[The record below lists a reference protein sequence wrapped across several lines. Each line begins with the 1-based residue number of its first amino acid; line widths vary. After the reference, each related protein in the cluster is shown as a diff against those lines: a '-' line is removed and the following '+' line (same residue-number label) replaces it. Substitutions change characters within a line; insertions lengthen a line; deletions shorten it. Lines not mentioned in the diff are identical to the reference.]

1 MEYNPVTQVIIALII
16 LLLMGYVAY
25 NIYLIELHHMF
36 KGQNDIRKE
45 TDIFTGIIDFN
56 EVRELK
62 YNTKNKAHE
71 KYRDISPSI
80 NQQGGA
86 EYTYN
91 FWLYVDQ
98 SRIQKLQN
106 EKKKDILLFLKGEK
120 HIYYNNDSNY
130 NCMFKSSSS
139 SATQNSSTKHPIL
152 LAKNPLVRLSHDGK
166 NLAVDY
172 NNILSPESYQNNSK
186 YDRCDDVDNNVEWHK
201 RNKNMIGVYDIEF
214 SNKWFMVT
222 IVMKEVADN
231 NNILTKNRAI
241 CRIYINGLLIFENK
255 LETIYGSNQDIYSA
269 TFKNNNSPLYINPVF
284 NMKYGA
290 KTPNKRELGTVTKII
305 DNNLPFLDMNFVK
318 YGDDYNEENPTDISN
333 VIKMGDLKYYNYALE
348 ADAINQLFRGGL
360 NNVKLDV
367 NKEVKYNNFN
377 MLSAYE
383 LEKNQI
389 KEL

>member
-36 KGQNDIRKE
+36 KGNNDIRKE
-45 TDIFTGIIDFN
+45 TEIFNGIIDFN
-56 EVRELK
+56 DIRELK
-62 YNTKNKAHE
+62 YNTKNRAHE

-98 SRIQKLQN
+98 GKITQLKNDSN
-106 EKKKDILLFLKGEK
+106 KDILLFLKGEK
-120 HIYYNNDSNY
+120 HFYYNNDFNY
-130 NCMFKSSSS
+130 NCMFKS
-139 SATQNSSTKHPIL
+139 TDNSKIKHPIL
-152 LAKNPLVRLSHDGK
+152 LTKNPLVRLSADGK

-186 YDRCDDVDNNVEWHK
+186 YNRCDNVDNNKPWWD

-222 IVMKEVADN
+222 IVMKEIADN

-241 CRIYINGLLIFENK
+241 CRIYINGLLVFENK

-290 KTPNKRELGTVTKII
+290 TSAGRKTSGDAMNII
-305 DNNLPFLDMNFVK
+305 EKNLPYLDMNLIK
-318 YGDDYNEENPTDISN
+318 YDEKYNNENPNDISGI
-333 VIKMGDLKYYNYALE
+333 IKMGDLKYYNYALE
-348 ADAINQLFRGGL
+348 ADAINQLFRNGL
-360 NNVKLDV
+360 KNVKLDV
-367 NKEVKYNNFN
+367 NKDVKYTNLN

-383 LEKNQI
+383 LENNEI

>member
-36 KGQNDIRKE
+36 KGNNDIRKE
-45 TDIFTGIIDFN
+45 TEIFNGIIDFN
-56 EVRELK
+56 DIRELK
-62 YNTKNKAHE
+62 YNTKNRAHE

-98 SRIQKLQN
+98 GRITQLKN
-106 EKKKDILLFLKGEK
+106 DSNKDILLFLKGEK
-120 HIYYNNDSNY
+120 QFYYNNDYNY
-130 NCMFKSSSS
+130 NCMFKS
-139 SATQNSSTKHPIL
+139 TDNSKIKHPIL
-152 LAKNPLVRLSHDGK
+152 LTKNPLVRLSADGK

-186 YDRCDDVDNNVEWHK
+186 YNRCDNVDNNKPWWD
-201 RNKNMIGVYDIEF
+201 RNKNMIGIYDIEF

-222 IVMKEVADN
+222 IVMKEIADN

-241 CRIYINGLLIFENK
+241 CRIYINGLLVFENK
-255 LETIYGSNQDIYSA
+255 LETVYGSNQDIYSA
-269 TFKNNNSPLYINPVF
+269 TFKNNNSPLYINPIF
-284 NMKYGA
+284 NMKYEATSAGR
-290 KTPNKRELGTVTKII
+290 KTSGDAMNII
-305 DNNLPFLDMNFVK
+305 EKNLPYLDMNLIK
-318 YGDDYNEENPTDISN
+318 YDEKYNNENPNDISGI
-333 VIKMGDLKYYNYALE
+333 IKMGDLKYYNYALE
-348 ADAINQLFRGGL
+348 ADAINQLFRNGL
-360 NNVKLDV
+360 KNVKLDV
-367 NKEVKYNNFN
+367 NKDVKYTNLN

-383 LEKNQI
+383 LEKNEI

>member
-36 KGQNDIRKE
+36 KGQNDLRKE
-45 TDIFTGIIDFN
+45 TEVFSGIIDFN
-56 EVRELK
+56 DIKELK
-62 YNTKNKAHE
+62 YNTKNRAHE

-98 SRIQKLQN
+98 SRIQQLN
-106 EKKKDILLFLKGEK
+106 NAENKDILLILKGEK
-120 HIYYNNDSNY
+120 QFYYNNNFNY
-130 NCMFKSSSS
+130 NCMFKSGDS
-139 SATQNSSTKHPIL
+139 TSTKHPVL
-152 LAKNPLVRLSHDGK
+152 LTKNPLIRLSYDGK

-186 YDRCDDVDNNVEWHK
+186 YNRCDSTDNNKEWWV

-214 SNKWFMVT
+214 SSKWFMVT
-222 IVMKEVADN
+222 VVMKEIADN

-241 CRIYINGLLIFENK
+241 CRIYINGLLVFENK

-269 TFKNNNSPLYINPVF
+269 TFKNNNSPLYINPIF
-284 NMKYGA
+284 NMKNDDVPSRIQKKIQNVPYFDISSA
-290 KTPNKRELGTVTKII
+290 K
-305 DNNLPFLDMNFVK
+305 
-318 YGDDYNEENPTDISN
+318 YNEEYNTDNPNDISG

-348 ADAINQLFRGGL
+348 DDAINQLFRTGL
-360 NNVKLDV
+360 KNVKLDV
-367 NKEVKYNNFN
+367 NKDAKYNSLN
-377 MLSAYE
+377 MLSSYE

>member
-36 KGQNDIRKE
+36 KGNNDIRKE
-45 TDIFTGIIDFN
+45 TEIFNGIIDFN
-56 EVRELK
+56 DIRELK
-62 YNTKNKAHE
+62 YNTKNRAHE

-98 SRIQKLQN
+98 GRITQLKN
-106 EKKKDILLFLKGEK
+106 DSNKDILLFLKGEK
-120 HIYYNNDSNY
+120 QFYYNNDFNY
-130 NCMFKSSSS
+130 NCMFKS
-139 SATQNSSTKHPIL
+139 TDNSIIKHPVL
-152 LAKNPLVRLSHDGK
+152 LTKNPLVRLSSDGK

-172 NNILSPESYQNNSK
+172 NNILSPDSYQNNSK
-186 YDRCDDVDNNVEWHK
+186 YNRCDNIDNNKPWWD

-222 IVMKEVADN
+222 IVMKEIADN

-255 LETIYGSNQDIYSA
+255 VETIYGSNQDIYSA
-269 TFKNNNSPLYINPVF
+269 TFKNNNSPLYINPIF
-284 NMKYGA
+284 NMKYSATSTGRKA
-290 KTPNKRELGTVTKII
+290 SGEASNII
-305 DNNLPFLDMNFVK
+305 ERNLPFLDMNLIK
-318 YGDDYNEENPTDISN
+318 YDEKYNNENPNDISGI
-333 VIKMGDLKYYNYALE
+333 IKMGDLKYYNYALE
-348 ADAINQLFRGGL
+348 ADAINQLFRNGL
-360 NNVKLDV
+360 KNVKLDV
-367 NKEVKYNNFN
+367 HKEAKYTNLN

-383 LEKNQI
+383 LEKNEI

>member
-36 KGQNDIRKE
+36 KGNNDIRKE
-45 TDIFTGIIDFN
+45 TEIFNGIIDFK

-62 YNTKNKAHE
+62 YNTKNRAHE
-71 KYRDISPSI
+71 NYRDISPSI

-98 SRIQKLQN
+98 ARIRQLKNDRQ
-106 EKKKDILLFLKGEK
+106 KDILLFLKGEK
-120 HIYYNNDSNY
+120 TVYFNNDYNY
-130 NCMFKSSSS
+130 NCMYKSADDSSV
-139 SATQNSSTKHPIL
+139 KHPVL
-152 LAKNPLVRLSHDGK
+152 LTKNPLVRLSYDGK

-172 NNILSPESYQNNSK
+172 NNILSPDSYQNNSK
-186 YDRCDDVDNNVEWHK
+186 YNRCDSVDNNKLWWD

-214 SNKWFMVT
+214 SSKWFMVT

-284 NMKYGA
+284 DMKYGTTSNGVRKESGEA
-290 KTPNKRELGTVTKII
+290 TTII
-305 DNNLPFLDMNFVK
+305 ERNLPYLDMNTVK
-318 YGDDYNEENPTDISN
+318 LDNDKYQEIDNPNDISGI
-333 VIKMGDLKYYNYALE
+333 IKMGDLKYYNYALE
-348 ADAINQLFRGGL
+348 ADAINQLFRTGL
-360 NNVKLDV
+360 KNVKLDV
-367 NKEVKYNNFN
+367 NKEAKYTNLN
-377 MLSAYE
+377 MLSSYE
-383 LEKNQI
+383 LEKNEI

>member
-25 NIYLIELHHMF
+25 NIYLIELQHMF
-36 KGQNDIRKE
+36 KGNNDIRKE
-45 TDIFTGIIDFN
+45 TEVFSGIIDFN
-56 EVRELK
+56 DIKELK
-62 YNTKNKAHE
+62 YNTKNRAHE

-98 SRIQKLQN
+98 SRIQQLKN
-106 EKKKDILLFLKGEK
+106 DYNKDILLILKGEK
-120 HIYYNNDSNY
+120 QFYYNNNFNY
-130 NCMFKSSSS
+130 NCMFKSGESG
-139 SATQNSSTKHPIL
+139 NNRHPIL
-152 LAKNPLVRLSHDGK
+152 LTKNPLIRLSSDGK

-186 YDRCDDVDNNVEWHK
+186 YNRCDSVDNNKPWWD

-214 SNKWFMVT
+214 SSKWFMVT
-222 IVMKEVADN
+222 VVMKEIADN

-241 CRIYINGLLIFENK
+241 CRIYINGLLVFENK

-269 TFKNNNSPLYINPVF
+269 TFKNNNSPLYINPIF
-284 NMKYGA
+284 NMKSGGVSSHTESIA
-290 KTPNKRELGTVTKII
+290 TTKKTQNIPY
-305 DNNLPFLDMNFVK
+305 F
-318 YGDDYNEENPTDISN
+318 DISTAKYDERYN
-333 VIKMGDLKYYNYALE
+333 TDNPNDISGIVKMGDLKYYNYALE
-348 ADAINQLFRGGL
+348 DDAINQLFRTGL
-360 NNVKLDV
+360 KNVKLDV
-367 NKEVKYNNFN
+367 NKEAKYNSLN
-377 MLSAYE
+377 MLSSYE

>member
-36 KGQNDIRKE
+36 KGNNDIRKE
-45 TDIFTGIIDFN
+45 TEVFNGIIDFN
-56 EVRELK
+56 DIRELK
-62 YNTKNKAHE
+62 YNTKNRAHE

-98 SRIQKLQN
+98 GRITQLKN
-106 EKKKDILLFLKGEK
+106 DGNKDILLFLKGEK
-120 HIYYNNDSNY
+120 QFYYNNDFNY
-130 NCMFKSSSS
+130 NCMFKSTDN
-139 SATQNSSTKHPIL
+139 AAIKHPIL
-152 LAKNPLVRLSHDGK
+152 LTKNPLVRLSADGK

-186 YDRCDDVDNNVEWHK
+186 YNRCDSVDNNKPWWD

-222 IVMKEVADN
+222 IVMKEIADN

-284 NMKYGA
+284 NMNYSANSPGR
-290 KTPNKRELGTVTKII
+290 KTPGEASDII
-305 DNNLPFLDMNFVK
+305 HKNLPYLDMNFIK
-318 YGDDYNEENPTDISN
+318 YDEKYNIDNPTDISGI
-333 VIKMGDLKYYNYALE
+333 IKMGDLKYYNYALE
-348 ADAINQLFRGGL
+348 ADAINQLFRSGL
-360 NNVKLDV
+360 KNVKLDV
-367 NKEVKYNNFN
+367 NKEVKYTNLN
-377 MLSAYE
+377 MLSSYE
-383 LEKNQI
+383 LEKNEI

>member
-36 KGQNDIRKE
+36 KGNNDIRKE
-45 TDIFTGIIDFN
+45 TEIFNGIIDFHDIK
-56 EVRELK
+56 ELK
-62 YNTKNKAHE
+62 YNTKNRAHE

-98 SRIQKLQN
+98 SKIQQLKN
-106 EKKKDILLFLKGEK
+106 DNKKDILLFLKGEK
-120 HIYYNNDSNY
+120 IVYYNNNTNY
-130 NCMFKSSSS
+130 NCMYRSGDS
-139 SATQNSSTKHPIL
+139 TSTKHPVL
-152 LAKNPLVRLSHDGK
+152 LTKNPLVRLSYDGK

-172 NNILSPESYQNNSK
+172 NNILSPDSYQNNSK
-186 YDRCDDVDNNVEWHK
+186 YNRCDSVDNNDLWWD

-241 CRIYINGLLIFENK
+241 CRIYINGLLVFENK

-269 TFKNNNSPLYINPVF
+269 TFKNNNSPLYINPIF
-284 NMKYGA
+284 NMKYDTPAEPLALQKKNQNLPYLDMSTA
-290 KTPNKRELGTVTKII
+290 KYDDNKYNI
-305 DNNLPFLDMNFVK
+305 DNPN
-318 YGDDYNEENPTDISN
+318 DISG

-348 ADAINQLFRGGL
+348 ADAINQLFRTGL
-360 NNVKLDV
+360 KNVKLDV
-367 NKEVKYNNFN
+367 NKDVKYTNLN
-377 MLSAYE
+377 MLSSYE
-383 LEKNQI
+383 LEKNEI

>member
-36 KGQNDIRKE
+36 KGNNDIRKE
-45 TDIFTGIIDFN
+45 TEIFNGIIDFN
-56 EVRELK
+56 DVRELK
-62 YNTKNKAHE
+62 YNTKNRSHE
-71 KYRDISPSI
+71 KYRDISPSM

-98 SRIQKLQN
+98 GRITQLKN

-120 HIYYNNDSNY
+120 QFYYNNDLNY
-130 NCMFKSSSS
+130 NCMYKS
-139 SATQNSSTKHPIL
+139 ADPFTTKHPVL
-152 LAKNPLVRLSHDGK
+152 LTKNPLVRLSADGK

-186 YDRCDDVDNNVEWHK
+186 YNRCDSIDNNKLWWD

-241 CRIYINGLLIFENK
+241 CRIFINGLLIFENK

-269 TFKNNNSPLYINPVF
+269 TFKNNNSPLYINPIF
-284 NMKYGA
+284 NMKSSEKSGA
-290 KTPNKRELGTVTKII
+290 RSSARAMHTIEQ
-305 DNNLPFLDMNFVK
+305 NLPYLDMNFVK
-318 YGDDYNEENPTDISN
+318 YDEKYNVDNPNDISGI
-333 VIKMGDLKYYNYALE
+333 IKMGDLKYYNYALE
-348 ADAINQLFRGGL
+348 ADAINQLFRNGL
-360 NNVKLDV
+360 KNVKLDV
-367 NKEVKYNNFN
+367 NKEAKYTNLN

-383 LEKNQI
+383 LEKNEI
-389 KEL
+389 KSL

>member
-36 KGQNDIRKE
+36 KGNNDIRKE
-45 TDIFTGIIDFN
+45 TEIFNGIIDFN
-56 EVRELK
+56 DIRELK
-62 YNTKNKAHE
+62 YNTKNRAHE

-98 SRIQKLQN
+98 GRITQLKN
-106 EKKKDILLFLKGEK
+106 DSNKDILLFLKGEK
-120 HIYYNNDSNY
+120 QFYYNNDFNY
-130 NCMFKSSSS
+130 NCMFKS
-139 SATQNSSTKHPIL
+139 TDNSKIKHPIL
-152 LAKNPLVRLSHDGK
+152 LTKNPLVRLSSDGK

-172 NNILSPESYQNNSK
+172 NNILSPDSYQNNSK
-186 YDRCDDVDNNVEWHK
+186 YNRCDNIDNNKPWWD

-222 IVMKEVADN
+222 IVMKEIADN

-255 LETIYGSNQDIYSA
+255 VETIYGSNQDIYSA
-269 TFKNNNSPLYINPVF
+269 TFKNNNSPLYINPIF

-290 KTPNKRELGTVTKII
+290 TSKGRKTPGDASNII
-305 DNNLPFLDMNFVK
+305 ERNLPYLDMNLIK
-318 YGDDYNEENPTDISN
+318 YDEKYNNENPNDISGI
-333 VIKMGDLKYYNYALE
+333 IKMGDLKYYNYALE
-348 ADAINQLFRGGL
+348 ADAINQLFRNGL
-360 NNVKLDV
+360 KNVKLDV
-367 NKEVKYNNFN
+367 HKEAKYTNLN

-383 LEKNQI
+383 LEKNEI

>member
-36 KGQNDIRKE
+36 KGNNDIRKE
-45 TDIFTGIIDFN
+45 TEIFNGIIDFHDIK
-56 EVRELK
+56 ELK
-62 YNTKNKAHE
+62 YNTKNRAHE

-98 SRIQKLQN
+98 SKIQQLKN
-106 EKKKDILLFLKGEK
+106 ENQKDILLFLKGEK
-120 HIYYNNDSNY
+120 IVYYNNNINY
-130 NCMFKSSSS
+130 NCMYRSGDS
-139 SATQNSSTKHPIL
+139 TSTKHPVL
-152 LAKNPLVRLSHDGK
+152 LTKNPLVRLSYDGK

-172 NNILSPESYQNNSK
+172 NNILSPDSYQNNSK
-186 YDRCDDVDNNVEWHK
+186 YNRCDSVDNNDLWWD

-241 CRIYINGLLIFENK
+241 CRIYINGLLVFENK

-269 TFKNNNSPLYINPVF
+269 TFKNNNSPLYINPIF
-284 NMKYGA
+284 NMKYDTPEAEPLALQKKNQNLPYLDMSTA
-290 KTPNKRELGTVTKII
+290 KYDDNKYNI
-305 DNNLPFLDMNFVK
+305 DNPN
-318 YGDDYNEENPTDISN
+318 DISG

-348 ADAINQLFRGGL
+348 ADAINQLFRTGL
-360 NNVKLDV
+360 KNVKLDV
-367 NKEVKYNNFN
+367 NKDVKYTNLN
-377 MLSAYE
+377 MLSSYE
-383 LEKNQI
+383 LEKNEI

>member
-36 KGQNDIRKE
+36 KGQNDLRKE
-45 TDIFTGIIDFN
+45 TEVFSGIIDFN
-56 EVRELK
+56 DIKELK
-62 YNTKNKAHE
+62 YNTKNRAHE

-98 SRIQKLQN
+98 SRIQQLN
-106 EKKKDILLFLKGEK
+106 NAENKDILLILKGEK
-120 HIYYNNDSNY
+120 QFYYNNNFNY
-130 NCMFKSSSS
+130 NCMFKSGDS
-139 SATQNSSTKHPIL
+139 TSTKHPVL
-152 LAKNPLVRLSHDGK
+152 LTKNPLIRLSYDGK

-186 YDRCDDVDNNVEWHK
+186 YNRCDSTDNNKEWWV

-214 SNKWFMVT
+214 SSKWFMVT
-222 IVMKEVADN
+222 VVMKEIADN

-241 CRIYINGLLIFENK
+241 CRIYINGLLVFENK
-255 LETIYGSNQDIYSA
+255 LETIYGSEQDIYSA
-269 TFKNNNSPLYINPVF
+269 TFKNNNSPLYINPIF
-284 NMKYGA
+284 NMKNDDVPSRIQKKIQNVPYFDISSA
-290 KTPNKRELGTVTKII
+290 K
-305 DNNLPFLDMNFVK
+305 
-318 YGDDYNEENPTDISN
+318 YNEEYNTDNPNDISG

-348 ADAINQLFRGGL
+348 DDAINQLFRTGL
-360 NNVKLDV
+360 KNVKLDV
-367 NKEVKYNNFN
+367 NKDAKYNSLN
-377 MLSAYE
+377 MLSSYE

>member
-25 NIYLIELHHMF
+25 NIYLIELQHMF
-36 KGQNDIRKE
+36 KGQNDLRKE
-45 TDIFTGIIDFN
+45 TEVFSGIIDFN
-56 EVRELK
+56 DIKELK
-62 YNTKNKAHE
+62 YNTKNRAHE

-98 SRIQKLQN
+98 SRIQQLNN
-106 EKKKDILLFLKGEK
+106 ENNKDILLILKGEK
-120 HIYYNNDSNY
+120 QFYYNNNFNY
-130 NCMFKSSSS
+130 NCMFKSGDS
-139 SATQNSSTKHPIL
+139 TSTKHPVL
-152 LAKNPLVRLSHDGK
+152 LTKNPLIRLSYDGK

-186 YDRCDDVDNNVEWHK
+186 YTRCDSTDNNKEWWV

-214 SNKWFMVT
+214 SSKWFMVT
-222 IVMKEVADN
+222 VVMKEIADN

-241 CRIYINGLLIFENK
+241 CRIYINGLLVFENK

-269 TFKNNNSPLYINPVF
+269 TFKNNNSPLYINPIF
-284 NMKYGA
+284 NMKSGGSGRSESAATA
-290 KTPNKRELGTVTKII
+290 KKIQ
-305 DNNLPFLDMNFVK
+305 NVPYF
-318 YGDDYNEENPTDISN
+318 DISSAKYDEKYN
-333 VIKMGDLKYYNYALE
+333 TDNPNDISGVIKMGDLKYYNYALE
-348 ADAINQLFRGGL
+348 DDAINQLFRTGL
-360 NNVKLDV
+360 KNVKLDV
-367 NKEVKYNNFN
+367 NKEAKYNNLN
-377 MLSAYE
+377 MLSSYE

>member
-36 KGQNDIRKE
+36 KGNNDIRKE
-45 TDIFTGIIDFN
+45 TEIFNGIIDFN
-56 EVRELK
+56 DIRELK
-62 YNTKNKAHE
+62 YNTKNRAHE

-98 SRIQKLQN
+98 GKITQLKNDSN
-106 EKKKDILLFLKGEK
+106 KDILLFLKGEK
-120 HIYYNNDSNY
+120 HFYYNNDFNY
-130 NCMFKSSSS
+130 NCMFKS
-139 SATQNSSTKHPIL
+139 TDNSKIKHPIL
-152 LAKNPLVRLSHDGK
+152 LTKNPLVRLSADGK

-186 YDRCDDVDNNVEWHK
+186 YNRCDNVDDNKPWWD

-222 IVMKEVADN
+222 IVMKEIADN

-241 CRIYINGLLIFENK
+241 CRIYINGLLVFENK

-284 NMKYGA
+284 NMKYGNTSA
-290 KTPNKRELGTVTKII
+290 GRKTSGDAMNII
-305 DNNLPFLDMNFVK
+305 EKNLPYLDMNLIK
-318 YGDDYNEENPTDISN
+318 YDEKYNNENPNDISGI
-333 VIKMGDLKYYNYALE
+333 IKMGDLKYYNYALE
-348 ADAINQLFRGGL
+348 ADAINQLFRNGL
-360 NNVKLDV
+360 KNVKLDV
-367 NKEVKYNNFN
+367 NKDVKYTNLN

-383 LEKNQI
+383 LENNEI

>member
-36 KGQNDIRKE
+36 KGNNDIRKE
-45 TDIFTGIIDFN
+45 TEIFSGIIDFK

-62 YNTKNKAHE
+62 YNTKNRAHE

-98 SRIQKLQN
+98 GRITQLKNDKQ
-106 EKKKDILLFLKGEK
+106 KDILLFLKGEK
-120 HIYYNNDSNY
+120 TVYYNNDYNY
-130 NCMFKSSSS
+130 NCMYKSSDDSS
-139 SATQNSSTKHPIL
+139 VKHPVL
-152 LAKNPLVRLSHDGK
+152 LTKNPLVRLSYDGK

-186 YDRCDDVDNNVEWHK
+186 YNRCDGVDNNGNWWD

-284 NMKYGA
+284 DMKYGA
-290 KTPNKRELGTVTKII
+290 NGLRKDASDATGTI
-305 DNNLPFLDMNFVK
+305 DKNLPYLDMNTAK
-318 YGDDYNEENPTDISN
+318 LDNEKNPNIDNPSDISGI
-333 VIKMGDLKYYNYALE
+333 IKMGDLKYYNYALE
-348 ADAINQLFRGGL
+348 ADAINQLFRTGL
-360 NNVKLDV
+360 KNVKLDV
-367 NKEVKYNNFN
+367 NKETKYTNLN
-377 MLSAYE
+377 MLSSYE
-383 LEKNQI
+383 LEKNEI

>member
-36 KGQNDIRKE
+36 KGNNDIRKE
-45 TDIFTGIIDFN
+45 TEIFNGIIDFK
-56 EVRELK
+56 EVKDLK

-98 SRIQKLQN
+98 GKITQLKNDSN
-106 EKKKDILLFLKGEK
+106 KDILLFLKGEK
-120 HIYYNNDSNY
+120 HFYYNNDFNY
-130 NCMFKSSSS
+130 NCMFKS
-139 SATQNSSTKHPIL
+139 TDNSKIKHPIL
-152 LAKNPLVRLSHDGK
+152 LTKNPLVRLSYDGK

-186 YDRCDDVDNNVEWHK
+186 YNPCDGVDNNGKWWD

-241 CRIYINGLLIFENK
+241 CRIYINGLLVFENK

-269 TFKNNNSPLYINPVF
+269 TFKNNNSPLYVNPVF
-284 NMKYGA
+284 NMKYSATG
-290 KTPNKRELGTVTKII
+290 PNRKADTTRII
-305 DNNLPFLDMNFVK
+305 EDHLPYLDMNSVTLNDTIYK
-318 YGDDYNEENPTDISN
+318 GIDNPNDISGI
-333 VIKMGDLKYYNYALE
+333 IKMGDLKYYNYALE
-348 ADAINQLFRGGL
+348 ADAINQLFRTGL
-360 NNVKLDV
+360 KNVKLDV
-367 NKEVKYNNFN
+367 NKETKYTNLN
-377 MLSAYE
+377 MLSSYE
-383 LEKNQI
+383 LEKNEI

>member
-36 KGQNDIRKE
+36 KGNNDIRKE
-45 TDIFTGIIDFN
+45 TEIFNGIIDFN
-56 EVRELK
+56 DIRELK
-62 YNTKNKAHE
+62 YNTKNRAHE

-98 SRIQKLQN
+98 GRITQLKN
-106 EKKKDILLFLKGEK
+106 ESNKDILLFLKGEK
-120 HIYYNNDSNY
+120 QFYYNNDFNY
-130 NCMFKSSSS
+130 NCMYKSTDSKEI
-139 SATQNSSTKHPIL
+139 KHPIL
-152 LAKNPLVRLSHDGK
+152 LTKNPLVRLSSDGK

-172 NNILSPESYQNNSK
+172 NNILSPDSYQNNSK
-186 YDRCDDVDNNVEWHK
+186 YNRCDSVDNNKPWWD

-222 IVMKEVADN
+222 IVMKEIADN

-284 NMKYGA
+284 DMKYSANSPGR
-290 KTPNKRELGTVTKII
+290 KTSGEAMDKI
-305 DNNLPFLDMNFVK
+305 NENLPYLDMNMVK
-318 YGDDYNEENPTDISN
+318 YDEKYNVDNPTDISGI
-333 VIKMGDLKYYNYALE
+333 VKMGDLKYYNYALE
-348 ADAINQLFRGGL
+348 ADAINQLFRNGL
-360 NNVKLDV
+360 KNVKLDV
-367 NKEVKYNNFN
+367 NKEAKYTNLN
-377 MLSAYE
+377 MLSSYE
-383 LEKNQI
+383 LEKNEI

>member
-36 KGQNDIRKE
+36 KGNNDIRKE
-45 TDIFTGIIDFN
+45 TEIFNGIIDFHDIK
-56 EVRELK
+56 ELK
-62 YNTKNKAHE
+62 YNTKNRAHE

-98 SRIQKLQN
+98 SKIQQLKN
-106 EKKKDILLFLKGEK
+106 ENQKDILLFLKGEK
-120 HIYYNNDSNY
+120 IVYYNNNINY
-130 NCMFKSSSS
+130 NCMYRSGDS
-139 SATQNSSTKHPIL
+139 TSTKHPVL
-152 LAKNPLVRLSHDGK
+152 LTKNPLVRLSYDGK

-172 NNILSPESYQNNSK
+172 NNILSPDSYQNNSK
-186 YDRCDDVDNNVEWHK
+186 YNRCDSVDNNDLWWD

-241 CRIYINGLLIFENK
+241 CRIYINGLLVFENK

-269 TFKNNNSPLYINPVF
+269 TFKNNNSPLYINPIF
-284 NMKYGA
+284 NMKYDTPAEPLALQKKNQNLPYLDMSTA
-290 KTPNKRELGTVTKII
+290 KYDDNKYNI
-305 DNNLPFLDMNFVK
+305 DNPN
-318 YGDDYNEENPTDISN
+318 DISG

-348 ADAINQLFRGGL
+348 ADAINQLFRTGL
-360 NNVKLDV
+360 KNVKLDV
-367 NKEVKYNNFN
+367 NKDVKYTNLN
-377 MLSAYE
+377 MLSSYE
-383 LEKNQI
+383 LEKNEI

>member
-36 KGQNDIRKE
+36 KGNNDIRKE
-45 TDIFTGIIDFN
+45 TEIFNGIIDFN
-56 EVRELK
+56 DIRELK
-62 YNTKNKAHE
+62 YNTKNRAHE

-98 SRIQKLQN
+98 GRITQLKN
-106 EKKKDILLFLKGEK
+106 DSNKDILLFLKGEK
-120 HIYYNNDSNY
+120 QFYYNNDFNY
-130 NCMFKSSSS
+130 NCMFKS
-139 SATQNSSTKHPIL
+139 TDNSKIKHPVL
-152 LAKNPLVRLSHDGK
+152 LTKNPLVRLSSDGK

-172 NNILSPESYQNNSK
+172 NNILSPDSYQNNSK
-186 YDRCDDVDNNVEWHK
+186 YNRCDNIDNNKPWWD

-222 IVMKEVADN
+222 IVMKEIADN

-255 LETIYGSNQDIYSA
+255 VETIYGSNQDIYSA
-269 TFKNNNSPLYINPVF
+269 TFKNNNSPLYINPIF
-284 NMKYGA
+284 NMKYSATSKGR
-290 KTPNKRELGTVTKII
+290 KTPGDASNII
-305 DNNLPFLDMNFVK
+305 ERNLPYLDMNLIK
-318 YGDDYNEENPTDISN
+318 YDEKYNNENPNDISGI
-333 VIKMGDLKYYNYALE
+333 IKMGDLKYYNYALE
-348 ADAINQLFRGGL
+348 ADAINQLFRNGL
-360 NNVKLDV
+360 KNVKLDV
-367 NKEVKYNNFN
+367 HKEAKYTNLN

-383 LEKNQI
+383 LEKNEI

>member
-25 NIYLIELHHMF
+25 NIYLIELQHMF
-36 KGQNDIRKE
+36 KGGNDIRKE
-45 TDIFTGIIDFN
+45 TEVFSGIIDFN
-56 EVRELK
+56 DIKELK
-62 YNTKNKAHE
+62 YNTKNRAHE

-98 SRIQKLQN
+98 SRIQQLN
-106 EKKKDILLFLKGEK
+106 NDNNKDILLILKGEK
-120 HIYYNNDSNY
+120 QFYYNNNFNY
-130 NCMFKSSSS
+130 NCMFKSGDS
-139 SATQNSSTKHPIL
+139 TSTKHPVL
-152 LAKNPLVRLSHDGK
+152 LTKNPLIRLSYDGK

-186 YDRCDDVDNNVEWHK
+186 YNRCDSTDNNKEWWV

-214 SNKWFMVT
+214 SSKWFMVT
-222 IVMKEVADN
+222 VVMKEIADN

-241 CRIYINGLLIFENK
+241 CRIYINGLLVFENK
-255 LETIYGSNQDIYSA
+255 LETIYGSEQDIYSA
-269 TFKNNNSPLYINPVF
+269 TFKNNNSPLYINPIF
-284 NMKYGA
+284 NMKNDGDSSRVA
-290 KTPNKRELGTVTKII
+290 KKTQNVPY
-305 DNNLPFLDMNFVK
+305 F
-318 YGDDYNEENPTDISN
+318 DISSAKYEEKYN
-333 VIKMGDLKYYNYALE
+333 TDNPNDISGVIKMGDLKYYNYALE
-348 ADAINQLFRGGL
+348 DDAINQLFRTGL
-360 NNVKLDV
+360 KNVKLDV
-367 NKEVKYNNFN
+367 NKDAKYNSLN
-377 MLSAYE
+377 MLSSYE

>member
-36 KGQNDIRKE
+36 KGNNDIRKE
-45 TDIFTGIIDFN
+45 TEIFNGIIDFN
-56 EVRELK
+56 DIRELK
-62 YNTKNKAHE
+62 YNTKNRAHE

-98 SRIQKLQN
+98 GKITQLKNDSN
-106 EKKKDILLFLKGEK
+106 KDILLFLKGEK
-120 HIYYNNDSNY
+120 HFYYNNDFNY
-130 NCMFKSSSS
+130 NCMFKS
-139 SATQNSSTKHPIL
+139 TDNSKIKHPIL
-152 LAKNPLVRLSHDGK
+152 LTKNPLVRLSADGK

-186 YDRCDDVDNNVEWHK
+186 YNRCDNVDNNKPWWD

-222 IVMKEVADN
+222 IVMKEIADN

-241 CRIYINGLLIFENK
+241 CRIYINGLLVFENK
-255 LETIYGSNQDIYSA
+255 LETVYGSNQDIYSA

-284 NMKYGA
+284 NMKYEATSAGR
-290 KTPNKRELGTVTKII
+290 KTSGDAMNII
-305 DNNLPFLDMNFVK
+305 EKNLPYLDMNLIK
-318 YGDDYNEENPTDISN
+318 YDEKYNNENPNDISGI
-333 VIKMGDLKYYNYALE
+333 IKMGDLKYYNYALE
-348 ADAINQLFRGGL
+348 ADAINQLFRNGL
-360 NNVKLDV
+360 KNVKLDV
-367 NKEVKYNNFN
+367 NKDVKYTNLN

-383 LEKNQI
+383 LENNEI

>member
-36 KGQNDIRKE
+36 KGNNDIRKE
-45 TDIFTGIIDFN
+45 TEIFNGIIDFN
-56 EVRELK
+56 DIRELK
-62 YNTKNKAHE
+62 YNTKNRAHE

-98 SRIQKLQN
+98 GKITQLKNDSN
-106 EKKKDILLFLKGEK
+106 KDILLFLKGEK
-120 HIYYNNDSNY
+120 HFYYNNDFNY
-130 NCMFKSSSS
+130 NCMFKS
-139 SATQNSSTKHPIL
+139 TDNSKIKHPIL
-152 LAKNPLVRLSHDGK
+152 LTKNPLVRLSADGK

-186 YDRCDDVDNNVEWHK
+186 YNRCDNVDNNKPWWD
-201 RNKNMIGVYDIEF
+201 RNKNMIGIYDIEF

-222 IVMKEVADN
+222 IVMKEIADN

-241 CRIYINGLLIFENK
+241 CRIYINGLLVFENK
-255 LETIYGSNQDIYSA
+255 LETVYGSNQDIYSA
-269 TFKNNNSPLYINPVF
+269 TFKNNNSPLYINPIF
-284 NMKYGA
+284 NMKYEATSAGR
-290 KTPNKRELGTVTKII
+290 KTSGDAMNII
-305 DNNLPFLDMNFVK
+305 EKNLPYLDMNLIK
-318 YGDDYNEENPTDISN
+318 YDEKYNNENPNDISGI
-333 VIKMGDLKYYNYALE
+333 IKMGDLKYYNYALE
-348 ADAINQLFRGGL
+348 ADAINQLFRNGL
-360 NNVKLDV
+360 KNVKLDV
-367 NKEVKYNNFN
+367 NKDVKYTNLN

-383 LEKNQI
+383 LEKNEI

>member
-36 KGQNDIRKE
+36 KGNNDIRKE
-45 TDIFTGIIDFN
+45 TEIFNGIIDFK

-62 YNTKNKAHE
+62 YNTKNRAHE
-71 KYRDISPSI
+71 NYRDISPSI

-98 SRIQKLQN
+98 ARIRQLKNDKQ
-106 EKKKDILLFLKGEK
+106 KDILLFLKGEK
-120 HIYYNNDSNY
+120 TVYFNNDYNY
-130 NCMFKSSSS
+130 NCMYKSADDSSV
-139 SATQNSSTKHPIL
+139 KHPVL
-152 LAKNPLVRLSHDGK
+152 LTKNPLVRLSYDGK

-172 NNILSPESYQNNSK
+172 NNILSPDSYQNNSK
-186 YDRCDDVDNNVEWHK
+186 YNRCDSVDNNKLWWD

-214 SNKWFMVT
+214 SSKWFMVT

-255 LETIYGSNQDIYSA
+255 LETIYGSKQDIYSA

-284 NMKYGA
+284 DMKYSATSNGVRKDSGA
-290 KTPNKRELGTVTKII
+290 ATNII
-305 DNNLPFLDMNFVK
+305 DKNLPYLDMNTVK
-318 YGDDYNEENPTDISN
+318 LDNDKYQEIDNPNDISGI
-333 VIKMGDLKYYNYALE
+333 IKMGDLKYYNYALE
-348 ADAINQLFRGGL
+348 ADAINQLFRTGL
-360 NNVKLDV
+360 KNVKLDV
-367 NKEVKYNNFN
+367 NKEAKYTNLN
-377 MLSAYE
+377 MLSSYE
-383 LEKNQI
+383 LEKNEI

>member
-36 KGQNDIRKE
+36 KGNNDIRKE
-45 TDIFTGIIDFN
+45 TEIFNGIIDFHDIK
-56 EVRELK
+56 ELK
-62 YNTKNKAHE
+62 YNTKNRAHE

-98 SRIQKLQN
+98 SKIQQLKN
-106 EKKKDILLFLKGEK
+106 ENQKDILLFLKGEK
-120 HIYYNNDSNY
+120 IVYYNNNINY
-130 NCMFKSSSS
+130 NCMYRSGDS
-139 SATQNSSTKHPIL
+139 TSTKHPVL
-152 LAKNPLVRLSHDGK
+152 LTKNPLVRLSYDGK

-172 NNILSPESYQNNSK
+172 NNILSPDSYQNNSK
-186 YDRCDDVDNNVEWHK
+186 YNRCDGVNNNDLWWD

-241 CRIYINGLLIFENK
+241 CRIYINGLLVFENK

-269 TFKNNNSPLYINPVF
+269 TFKNNNSPLYINPIF
-284 NMKYGA
+284 NMKYDTPAEPLALQKKNQNLPYLDMSTA
-290 KTPNKRELGTVTKII
+290 KYDDNKYNI
-305 DNNLPFLDMNFVK
+305 DNPN
-318 YGDDYNEENPTDISN
+318 DISG

-348 ADAINQLFRGGL
+348 ADAINQLFRTGL
-360 NNVKLDV
+360 KNVKLDV
-367 NKEVKYNNFN
+367 NKDVKYTNLN
-377 MLSAYE
+377 MLSSYE
-383 LEKNQI
+383 LEKNEI

>member
-36 KGQNDIRKE
+36 KGNNDIRKE
-45 TDIFTGIIDFN
+45 TEIFNGIIDFK

-62 YNTKNKAHE
+62 YNTKNRAHE
-71 KYRDISPSI
+71 NYRDISPSI

-98 SRIQKLQN
+98 ARIRQLKNDRQ
-106 EKKKDILLFLKGEK
+106 KDILLFLKGEK
-120 HIYYNNDSNY
+120 TVYFNNDYNY
-130 NCMFKSSSS
+130 NCMYKSADDSSV
-139 SATQNSSTKHPIL
+139 KHPVL
-152 LAKNPLVRLSHDGK
+152 LTKNPLVRLSYDGK

-172 NNILSPESYQNNSK
+172 NNILSPDSYQNNSK
-186 YDRCDDVDNNVEWHK
+186 YNRCDSVDNNKLWWD

-214 SNKWFMVT
+214 SSKWFMVT

-255 LETIYGSNQDIYSA
+255 LETIYGSKQDIYSA

-284 NMKYGA
+284 DMKYGTTSNGVRKESGEA
-290 KTPNKRELGTVTKII
+290 TTII
-305 DNNLPFLDMNFVK
+305 ERNLPYLDMNTVK
-318 YGDDYNEENPTDISN
+318 LDNDKYQEIDNPNDISGI
-333 VIKMGDLKYYNYALE
+333 IKMGDLKYYNYALE
-348 ADAINQLFRGGL
+348 ADAINQLFRTGL
-360 NNVKLDV
+360 KNVKLDV
-367 NKEVKYNNFN
+367 NKEAKYTNLN
-377 MLSAYE
+377 MLSSYE
-383 LEKNQI
+383 LEKNEI

>member
-36 KGQNDIRKE
+36 KGNNDIRKE
-45 TDIFTGIIDFN
+45 TEIFNGIIDFN
-56 EVRELK
+56 DIRELK
-62 YNTKNKAHE
+62 YNTKNRAHE

-98 SRIQKLQN
+98 GRITQLKN
-106 EKKKDILLFLKGEK
+106 ESNKDILLFLKGEK
-120 HIYYNNDSNY
+120 QFYYNNDFNY
-130 NCMFKSSSS
+130 NCMYKSTDSKEI
-139 SATQNSSTKHPIL
+139 KHPIL
-152 LAKNPLVRLSHDGK
+152 LTKNPLVRLSSDGK

-186 YDRCDDVDNNVEWHK
+186 YNRCDSVDNNKPWWD

-222 IVMKEVADN
+222 IVMKEIADN

-284 NMKYGA
+284 DMKYSTNSPGR
-290 KTPNKRELGTVTKII
+290 KTSGEASDKI
-305 DNNLPFLDMNFVK
+305 NENLPYLDMNMVK
-318 YGDDYNEENPTDISN
+318 YDEKYNVDNPTDISGI
-333 VIKMGDLKYYNYALE
+333 VKMGDLKYYNYALE
-348 ADAINQLFRGGL
+348 ADAINQLFRNGL
-360 NNVKLDV
+360 KNVKLDV
-367 NKEVKYNNFN
+367 NKEAKYTNLN
-377 MLSAYE
+377 MLSSYE
-383 LEKNQI
+383 LEKNEI

>member
-36 KGQNDIRKE
+36 KGNNDIRKE
-45 TDIFTGIIDFN
+45 TEIFNGIIDFN
-56 EVRELK
+56 DIRELK
-62 YNTKNKAHE
+62 YNTKNRAHE

-98 SRIQKLQN
+98 GKITQLKNDSN
-106 EKKKDILLFLKGEK
+106 KDILLFLKGEK
-120 HIYYNNDSNY
+120 HFYYNNDFNY
-130 NCMFKSSSS
+130 NCMFKS
-139 SATQNSSTKHPIL
+139 TDNSKIKHPIL
-152 LAKNPLVRLSHDGK
+152 LTKNPLVRLSADGK

-186 YDRCDDVDNNVEWHK
+186 YNRCDNVDNNKPWWD

-222 IVMKEVADN
+222 IVMKEIADN

-241 CRIYINGLLIFENK
+241 CRIYINGLLVFENK

-284 NMKYGA
+284 NMKYGNTSA
-290 KTPNKRELGTVTKII
+290 GRKTSGDAMNII
-305 DNNLPFLDMNFVK
+305 EKNLPYLDMNLIK
-318 YGDDYNEENPTDISN
+318 YDEKYNNENPNDISGI
-333 VIKMGDLKYYNYALE
+333 IKMGDLKYYNYALE
-348 ADAINQLFRGGL
+348 ADAINQLFRNGL
-360 NNVKLDV
+360 KNVKLDV
-367 NKEVKYNNFN
+367 NKDVKYTNLN

-383 LEKNQI
+383 LENNEI

>member
-25 NIYLIELHHMF
+25 NIYLIELQHMF
-36 KGQNDIRKE
+36 KGGNDIRKE
-45 TDIFTGIIDFN
+45 TEVFSGIIDFN
-56 EVRELK
+56 DIKELK
-62 YNTKNKAHE
+62 YNTKNRAHE

-98 SRIQKLQN
+98 SRIQQLN
-106 EKKKDILLFLKGEK
+106 NDNNKDILLILKGEK
-120 HIYYNNDSNY
+120 QLYYNNNFNY
-130 NCMFKSSSS
+130 NCMFKSGDS
-139 SATQNSSTKHPIL
+139 TSTKHPVL
-152 LAKNPLVRLSHDGK
+152 LTKNPLIRLSYDGK

-186 YDRCDDVDNNVEWHK
+186 YTRCDSTDNNKEWWV

-214 SNKWFMVT
+214 SSKWFMVT
-222 IVMKEVADN
+222 VVMKEIADN

-241 CRIYINGLLIFENK
+241 CRIYINGLLVFENK

-269 TFKNNNSPLYINPVF
+269 TFKNNNSPLYINPIF
-284 NMKYGA
+284 NMKSGGSGRSVSA
-290 KTPNKRELGTVTKII
+290 ATTKKTQNVPY
-305 DNNLPFLDMNFVK
+305 F
-318 YGDDYNEENPTDISN
+318 DISSAKYDEKYN
-333 VIKMGDLKYYNYALE
+333 TDNPNDISGVIKMGDLKYYNYALE
-348 ADAINQLFRGGL
+348 DDAINQLFRTGL
-360 NNVKLDV
+360 KNVKLDV
-367 NKEVKYNNFN
+367 NKEAKYNNLN
-377 MLSAYE
+377 MLSSYE

>member
-36 KGQNDIRKE
+36 KGNNDIRKE
-45 TDIFTGIIDFN
+45 TEIFNGIIDFN
-56 EVRELK
+56 DIRELK
-62 YNTKNKAHE
+62 YNTKNRAHE

-98 SRIQKLQN
+98 GKITQLKNDSN
-106 EKKKDILLFLKGEK
+106 KDILLFLKGEK
-120 HIYYNNDSNY
+120 HFYYNNDFNY
-130 NCMFKSSSS
+130 NCMFKS
-139 SATQNSSTKHPIL
+139 TDNSKIKHPIL
-152 LAKNPLVRLSHDGK
+152 LTKNPLVRLSADGK

-186 YDRCDDVDNNVEWHK
+186 YNRCDNVDNNKPWWD

-222 IVMKEVADN
+222 IVMKEIADN

-241 CRIYINGLLIFENK
+241 CRIYINGLLVFENK
-255 LETIYGSNQDIYSA
+255 LETVYGSNQDIYSA
-269 TFKNNNSPLYINPVF
+269 TFKNNNSPLYINPIF
-284 NMKYGA
+284 NMKYEATSAGR
-290 KTPNKRELGTVTKII
+290 KTSGDAMNII
-305 DNNLPFLDMNFVK
+305 EKNLPYLDMNLIK
-318 YGDDYNEENPTDISN
+318 YDEKYNNENPNDISGI
-333 VIKMGDLKYYNYALE
+333 IKMGDLKYYNYALE
-348 ADAINQLFRGGL
+348 ADAINQLFRNGL
-360 NNVKLDV
+360 KNVKLDV
-367 NKEVKYNNFN
+367 NKDVKYTNLN

-383 LEKNQI
+383 LEKNEI

>member
-25 NIYLIELHHMF
+25 NIYLIELQHMF
-36 KGQNDIRKE
+36 KGGNDIRKE
-45 TDIFTGIIDFN
+45 TEVFSGIIDFN
-56 EVRELK
+56 DIKELK
-62 YNTKNKAHE
+62 YNTKNRAHE

-98 SRIQKLQN
+98 SRIQQLN
-106 EKKKDILLFLKGEK
+106 NDNNKDILLILKGEK
-120 HIYYNNDSNY
+120 QLYYNNNFNY
-130 NCMFKSSSS
+130 NCMFKSGDS
-139 SATQNSSTKHPIL
+139 TSTKHPVL
-152 LAKNPLVRLSHDGK
+152 LTKNPLIRLSYDGK

-186 YDRCDDVDNNVEWHK
+186 YNRCDSTDNNKEWWV

-214 SNKWFMVT
+214 SSKWFMVT
-222 IVMKEVADN
+222 VVMKEIADN

-241 CRIYINGLLIFENK
+241 CRIYINGLLVFENK

-269 TFKNNNSPLYINPVF
+269 TFKNNNSPLYINPIF
-284 NMKYGA
+284 NMKNDDVPSRIQK
-290 KTPNKRELGTVTKII
+290 KTQNVPY
-305 DNNLPFLDMNFVK
+305 F
-318 YGDDYNEENPTDISN
+318 DISSAKYDEKYN
-333 VIKMGDLKYYNYALE
+333 TDNPNDISGVIKMGDLKYYNYALE
-348 ADAINQLFRGGL
+348 DDAINQLFRTGL
-360 NNVKLDV
+360 KNVKLDV
-367 NKEVKYNNFN
+367 NKEAKYNNLN
-377 MLSAYE
+377 MLSSYE